1 MQWVKGSGIAAAA
14 PNFTAVAQIQ
24 SLVLGELPHVTDAAI
39 KKKEEEEEE
48 SSSNYVITKIFSD
61 FPYY

>member
-1 MQWVKGSGIAAAA
+1 MIPSLMQWVKGSGIAAAA

-39 KKKEEEEEE
+39 KKKKKKKKKKALL
-48 SSSNYVITKIFSD
+48 IM
-61 FPYY
+61 